1 MNIQFYKINNVK
13 KMLQIQQSV
22 YQRDLDNNNVKID
35 RYTFNLFLIIY
46 TIRMMIECNNN
57 DIYLYKLYLIIFNEQ
72 AQLNR
77 YRAIHYIKLKNI
89 FSS

>member
-72 AQLNR
+72 AQLNG